1 MIELGVDPVDGFSV
15 SIAFELICGLRGDDD
30 GGGGGGSGGG
40 SRQVS
45 LVLATY

>member
-1 MIELGVDPVDGFSV
+1 MIELVVDPVAGFSI
-15 SIAFELICGLRGDDD
+15 SIAFELICGLQ

-45 LVLATY
+45 LVLVTH